1 MHSHTYTRTRTH
13 TCTYAHMHTHTCTHA
28 HTYTHMYTC
37 THALSHMYTRTHAQT
52 CTHAH
57 THTCTHTHMQ
67 TTKSSGSSKRRL
79 QFKGKDVLNIVSRRK
94 RTTSSSSNDGD
105 SENKS
110 PLRPSSRLNK
120 LLHIPKLGRQSKD
133 PTAALGTGIDSQVKT
148 ASGHYSVA
156 PRDVS
161 VLERISH
168 KAQNRANRVRKP
180 HEVWLHAYVACNNF
194 CVWM

>member
-1 MHSHTYTRTRTH
+1 MMHSHI
-13 TCTYAHMHTHTCTHA
+13 
-28 HTYTHMYTC
+28 
-37 THALSHMYTRTHAQT
+37 

-57 THTCTHTHMQ
+57 THTCTHVHTLTHVHMHTCTHMYTHTHMQ
-67 TTKSSGSSKRRL
+67 TTKSSGSSKRKL

-133 PTAALGTGIDSQVKT
+133 PTAAPGTGIDSQVKT

-180 HEVWLHAYVACNNF
+180 HEVWLYAYVACKNF